1 MLAGLC
7 VRAALAEI
15 GARESSHLLGQVSHC
30 LCLCLPSSQQVAG
43 PETREG
49 LRTKGY
55 AFKSRWHMATAGPPP
70 GLTQQDREAKLFSLG
85 WYLAGGCSL
94 DKGGGKLA
102 YSMGLSGFGCGSVSA
117 ELMVSGEGQ
126 GS

>member
-1 MLAGLC
+1 M
-7 VRAALAEI
+7 RAALAET

-30 LCLCLPSSQQVAG
+30 LCLLSSQQVAR
-43 PETREG
+43 PETRKG

-85 WYLAGGCSL
+85 
-94 DKGGGKLA
+94 
-102 YSMGLSGFGCGSVSA
+102 
-117 ELMVSGEGQ
+117 
-126 GS
+126 